1 MNPFV
6 WTNDPDVAKKEQTA
20 LRKLVA
26 TEHPDGEG
34 WQFKKGLAIGTAY
47 DENTRRA
54 VAVALEFDPS
64 GRYSRIS
71 RSADVEVDFPY
82 VPGLLAFRVG
92 PAICKLLDEQ
102 DDDYDLL
109 LFDGQGI
116 AHPRGIGLASHIGV
130 LYGKPSIGVT
140 RNRLFG
146 EALEPPIQ
154 ANAASPIYHP
164 SSREIVGYSWV
175 PGESTPAIF
184 VSPGNLIDPKE
195 ALQLVRGITRPN
207 SSFPTCLARAHG
219 MANTARRQMLRKRD
233 KQDNLGEHDD

>member
-20 LRKLVA
+20 LRKLVT
-26 TEHPDGEG
+26 TERPDGQDFRFER
-34 WQFKKGLAIGTAY
+34 GLAIGTAY

-54 VAVALEFDPS
+54 VAVALPFGPT
-64 GRYSRIS
+64 GRYSRVS
-71 RSADVEVDFPY
+71 SSADVEVDFPY

-92 PAICKLLDEQ
+92 PAICKLLDNESEV
-102 DDDYDLL
+102 YDLL

-146 EALEPPIQ
+146 DALEPPLQ

-164 SSREIVGYSWV
+164 TNREIVGFSWI

-184 VSPGNLIDPKE
+184 VSPGNLITPKE
-195 ALQLVRGITRPN
+195 ALECVRSITKPN

-219 MANTARRQMLRKRD
+219 MANTARRQMLRTRID
-233 KQDNLGEHDD
+233 QDNIGDSYD